1 MNPSHVPFTGNATH
15 SPNSPPVQANPAT
28 SGPHQPLYIIE
39 NNDQKKAIYRDTQ
52 RKHYQI
58 QEEFSGCIE
67 QTEQLSRRV
76 YEGTYQLIKMKF
88 TNSAQAI
95 VEEASQNMAP
105 GYGNEQFNA
114 ELQREN
120 QEFQDRMEQ
129 EAMERDRALE
139 IKMFS
144 TLVQLDA

>member
-1 MNPSHVPFTGNATH
+1 
-15 SPNSPPVQANPAT
+15 
-28 SGPHQPLYIIE
+28 
-39 NNDQKKAIYRDTQ
+39 
-52 RKHYQI
+52 
-58 QEEFSGCIE
+58 
-67 QTEQLSRRV
+67 
-76 YEGTYQLIKMKF
+76 MKF

-144 TLVQLDA
+144 TLV

>member
-1 MNPSHVPFTGNATH
+1 
-15 SPNSPPVQANPAT
+15 
-28 SGPHQPLYIIE
+28 
-39 NNDQKKAIYRDTQ
+39 
-52 RKHYQI
+52 
-58 QEEFSGCIE
+58 
-67 QTEQLSRRV
+67 
-76 YEGTYQLIKMKF
+76 MKF

-95 VEEASQNMAP
+95 VEEASRNMAP
-105 GYGNEQFNA
+105 GYGNEQYNA

-144 TLVQLDA
+144 TLVQLDAQKHNLL